1 MVGAV
6 QMYLDIS
13 ERKRAEEALGERNAQ
28 FELAQK
34 AARVGCYTYD
44 ISAQTMRFS
53 RASAASEDVSDSILE
68 VTADQWRARVH
79 RDDFERLRTQH
90 IRAFKER
97 RREIVDEFRFV
108 RPGGEVRWKEV
119 RSLIAYDHAGRAER
133 MTGVFID
140 ITDRRKAEDQKNLLI
155 AELDHRV
162 KNVLACVAAVAQ
174 RSRECSSSADGFL
187 EVLNG
192 RINSLANT
200 HALLSRSHW
209 EGSTSASS
217 YAASLPFAQTTR
229 PRSSKARWSGLPPEA
244 TQPLAMVLHELATN
258 AAKYGALPMAVAAYW
273 FAGEGRRT
281 AARFGKLVLEWR
293 ETGGPPMTA
302 SNASGFGTSVIRDLI
317 PYELG
322 GAVEY
327 ELAREGCRCR
337 LEIPGEWLSTIT
349 RARSSLDRVDHPS
362 RARVVTGTLRRHIAH
377 HERGDGQP
385 PFLYLPV
392 MIGREQRASKS
403 AVGTKSTHAFVRYRC
418 LCDKLV
424 RRASPYHIAT
434 VPHVRNGGD
443 HGSKAYGSGGLRR
456 RCGVIDP
463 LDAKMFLVLQR

>member
-1 MVGAV
+1 MSCCEARRQGFRQLLEALPAAIQTTDTVGRITYCNQAAVDLWGVRPEVGKDTLYSLYRLYYQDGTPISDQDEPLRASLCAGAKLPGQELILERTDGKRIPIISSPSPLSDEAGGVVGAV

-13 ERKRAEEALGERNAQ
+13 ERKRAEEALAERNAQ

-53 RASAASEDVSDSILE
+53 RASAASKGVSESILE

-90 IRAFKER
+90 ISAFKEQ
-97 RREIVDEFRFV
+97 RREIVNEFRFV
-108 RPGGEVRWKEV
+108 RPGGEVRWMEV
-119 RSLIAYDHAGRAER
+119 RSLIAYNHAGRAER

-140 ITDRRKAEDQKNLLI
+140 ITDRRKAEDQKSLLI

-192 RINSLANT
+192 RINSLAKT

-209 EGSTSASS
+209 EGVDLGELIRSELAFCANDETVLIEGPGVGL
-217 YAASLPFAQTTR
+217 AA
-229 PRSSKARWSGLPPEA
+229 EA
-244 TQPLAMVLHELATN
+244 TQPLAMVLHELVTN
-258 AAKYGALPMAVAAYW
+258 AAKYGALSNGSGHVLVRW
-273 FAGEGRRT
+273 RRQPNGGSV
-281 AARFGKLVLEWR
+281 RKLVLEWR
-293 ETGGPPMTA
+293 ETGGPPLAA

-337 LEIPGEWLSTIT
+337 LEIPGEWLSIFT
-349 RARSSLDRVDHPS
+349 
-362 RARVVTGTLRRHIAH
+362 
-377 HERGDGQP
+377 
-385 PFLYLPV
+385 
-392 MIGREQRASKS
+392 
-403 AVGTKSTHAFVRYRC
+403 
-418 LCDKLV
+418 
-424 RRASPYHIAT
+424 
-434 VPHVRNGGD
+434 
-443 HGSKAYGSGGLRR
+443 
-456 RCGVIDP
+456 
-463 LDAKMFLVLQR
+463 